1 MFVLLIELVKFDW
14 LIVTFDS
21 LVKLELLIRFYMF
34 EKLEILDPFILLFII
49 PIIFK
54 RLVFD
59 IFETKSSLIPDWL
72 EILIA

>member
-1 MFVLLIELVKFDW
+1 MLLKLVKFDW
-14 LIVTFDS
+14 LIVKFDP

-34 EKLEILDPFILLFII
+34 EKLEILDPFIVLFII
-49 PIIFK
+49 PVIFK

-59 IFETKSSLIPDWL
+59 IIETKSALRPDWL

>member
-1 MFVLLIELVKFDW
+1 MSLKLVKFDW
-14 LIVTFDS
+14 LIVKFDP

-34 EKLEILDPFILLFII
+34 EKLEILDPFIVLFII
-49 PIIFK
+49 PVIFK

-59 IFETKSSLIPDWL
+59 IIETKSALRPDWL